1 RDRFE
6 RFRQRCLHARRRHG
20 CPDSECSGDGFA
32 PVARHAARSHRMSER
47 IRVLVVDDSALM
59 RKLIPAILERDSS
72 IEVVGTAMDGAFALR
87 KIEEL
92 EPDVVTLDLEMPRMD
107 GLEMLRLIMRS
118 APLPVIL
125 FSTHSKEG
133 GYATLKALALGAV
146 DFLAKPKD
154 AAAGHLEEIADRL
167 IAKIKVAKHAAKRKL
182 PPVTVKEEL
191 PKLAKASHPALAPRR
206 VIAIGISTGGPNALQ
221 FMLSQI
227 PSDFLSTIL
236 VVQHMPEGFT
246 EMFAKRLDECCPL
259 EVHEARSGDLLL
271 AGRVLICPGN
281 RHIMV
286 RRMPRGDMAVLSD
299 GPPVNGHRPSADVL
313 FHSVSQEFGLT
324 AVGVL
329 MTGMGDD
336 GAEGLGAIKAAGG
349 MTIAQSEDTCV
360 VSGMPHAAIIKGYA
374 NKIIPLEG
382 VAAFLMS
389 NYGAERNPADK
400 LEKNDKYDKNEKVE
414 GTPVSSQR
422 S

>member
-1 RDRFE
+1 
-6 RFRQRCLHARRRHG
+6 
-20 CPDSECSGDGFA
+20 
-32 PVARHAARSHRMSER
+32 MSER

-59 RKLIPAILERDSS
+59 RKLIPAILARDSS
-72 IEVVGTAMDGAFALR
+72 IEVVGTAMDGAFALK

-92 EPDVVTLDLEMPRMD
+92 QPDVVTLDLEMPRMD
-107 GLEMLRLIMRS
+107 GMEMLRLIMRR
-118 APLPVIL
+118 APLPIIL

-146 DFLAKPKD
+146 DFLQKPKD
-154 AAAGHLEEIADRL
+154 AAAGHLEEIADQL

-191 PKLAKASHPALAPRR
+191 PRLTKASRPALPPRR
-206 VIAIGISTGGPNALQ
+206 VIAVGISTGGPNALQ

-227 PSDFLSTIL
+227 PADFLSTIV

-259 EVHEARSGDLLL
+259 EVHEARSGDLLI

-281 RHIMV
+281 RHMMV

-313 FHSVSQEFGLT
+313 FHSVAQEFGLV

-329 MTGMGDD
+329 MTGMGED
-336 GAEGLGAIKAAGG
+336 GAEGLGALKAAGG
-349 MTIAQSEDTCV
+349 MTIAQSEESCV
-360 VSGMPHAAIIKGYA
+360 VSGMPRAAILKGYA
-374 NKIIPLEG
+374 NKVIPLEG
-382 VAAFLMS
+382 LGQYLTA
-389 NYGAERNPADK
+389 NYGAEKNSV
-400 LEKNDKYDKNEKVE
+400 EKDLGEKVE
-414 GTPVSSQR
+414 KDEKPERTPVSSHR

>member
-1 RDRFE
+1 
-6 RFRQRCLHARRRHG
+6 
-20 CPDSECSGDGFA
+20 
-32 PVARHAARSHRMSER
+32 MSER

-59 RKLIPAILERDSS
+59 RKLIPAILARESA
-72 IEVVGTAMDGAFALR
+72 IEVVGTAMDGAFALK

-92 EPDVVTLDLEMPRMD
+92 QPDVVTLDLDMPRMD
-107 GLEMLRLIMRS
+107 GMETLRLIMRR

-154 AAAGHLEEIADRL
+154 AAAGHLEQIADQL
-167 IAKIKVAKHAAKRKL
+167 ITKIKVAKRAVGRKL
-182 PPVTVKEEL
+182 PAAVLEEKPAPKKGTRAAL
-191 PKLAKASHPALAPRR
+191 PPRR
-206 VIAIGISTGGPNALQ
+206 IIAIGISTGGPNALQ
-221 FMLSQI
+221 FVLSQI
-227 PSDFLSTIL
+227 PAEFQSTII

-246 EMFAKRLDECCPL
+246 EMFAKRLDECCAL
-259 EVHEARSGDLLL
+259 EVQEARSGDLLL

-349 MTIAQSEDTCV
+349 MTVAQSEDTCV
-360 VSGMPHAAIIKGYA
+360 VSGMPRAAIIKGYA
-374 NKIIPLEG
+374 NKIIPLDG

-389 NYGAERNPADK
+389 NYGSERNPSEKFEKHDK
-400 LEKNDKYDKNEKVE
+400 HEKIER
-414 GTPVSSQR
+414 TPVSSQR

>member
-1 RDRFE
+1 
-6 RFRQRCLHARRRHG
+6 
-20 CPDSECSGDGFA
+20 
-32 PVARHAARSHRMSER
+32 MSER

-59 RKLIPAILERDSS
+59 RKLIPAILAREPA
-72 IEVVGTAMDGAFALR
+72 IEVVGTAMDGAFALK

-92 EPDVVTLDLEMPRMD
+92 QPDVVTLDLDMPRMD
-107 GLEMLRLIMRS
+107 GMETLRLIMRR

-154 AAAGHLEEIADRL
+154 AAAGHLEQIADQL
-167 IAKIKVAKHAAKRKL
+167 ITKIKVAKRAVGRKL
-182 PPVTVKEEL
+182 PAAVLEEKPAPKKGTRAAL
-191 PKLAKASHPALAPRR
+191 PPRR
-206 VIAIGISTGGPNALQ
+206 IIAIGISTGGPNALQ
-221 FMLSQI
+221 FVLSQI
-227 PSDFLSTIL
+227 PAEFQSTII

-246 EMFAKRLDECCPL
+246 EMFAKRLDECCAL
-259 EVHEARSGDLLL
+259 EVQEARSGDLLL

-349 MTIAQSEDTCV
+349 MTVAQSEDTCV
-360 VSGMPHAAIIKGYA
+360 VSGMPRAAISKGYA
-374 NKIIPLEG
+374 NKIIPLDG

-389 NYGAERNPADK
+389 NYGSERNPSEKFEKHDK
-400 LEKNDKYDKNEKVE
+400 HEKIER
-414 GTPVSSQR
+414 TPVSSQR

>member
-1 RDRFE
+1 
-6 RFRQRCLHARRRHG
+6 
-20 CPDSECSGDGFA
+20 
-32 PVARHAARSHRMSER
+32 MSER

-59 RKLIPAILERDSS
+59 RKLIPAILARDSS
-72 IEVVGTAMDGAFALR
+72 IEVVGTAMDGAFALK

-92 EPDVVTLDLEMPRMD
+92 QPDVITLDLEMPRMD
-107 GLEMLRLIMRS
+107 GMEALRMIMRR

-154 AAAGHLEEIADRL
+154 AAVGHLEDIADQL
-167 IAKIKVAKHAAKRKL
+167 IAKIKVAKRAAGRKL
-182 PPVTVKEEL
+182 PPATVAEEL
-191 PKLAKASHPALAPRR
+191 SARQKGNRPALPPRR
-206 VIAIGISTGGPNALQ
+206 VIAVGISTGGPNALQ
-221 FMLSQI
+221 YVLSQI
-227 PSDFLSTIL
+227 PGDFLSTIV

-246 EMFAKRLDECCPL
+246 EMFAKRLDECCAL

-286 RRMPRGDMAVLSD
+286 RRMPRGDMVVLSD

-313 FHSVSQEFGLT
+313 FHSVAQEFGLT
-324 AVGVL
+324 AVGVI

-336 GAEGLGAIKAAGG
+336 GSEGLGAIKSAGG

-360 VSGMPHAAIIKGYA
+360 VSGMPRAAILKGHA

-382 VAAFLMS
+382 LASYLTS
-389 NYGAERNPADK
+389 NYGAERSAAEKFEKIDK
-400 LEKNDKYDKNEKVE
+400 HEKNEKQE
-414 GTPVSSQR
+414 RTPVSSHR

>member
-1 RDRFE
+1 
-6 RFRQRCLHARRRHG
+6 
-20 CPDSECSGDGFA
+20 
-32 PVARHAARSHRMSER
+32 MSER

-59 RKLIPAILERDSS
+59 RKLIPAILARDSS
-72 IEVVGTAMDGAFALR
+72 IEVVGTAMDGAFALK

-92 EPDVVTLDLEMPRMD
+92 QPDVVTLDLEMPRMD
-107 GLEMLRLIMRS
+107 GLETLRLIMRR

-133 GYATLKALALGAV
+133 GYTTFKALALGAV

-154 AAAGHLEEIADRL
+154 AAAGHLEDIADQL
-167 IAKIKVAKHAAKRKL
+167 IAKIKVAKRAAGRKL
-182 PPVTVKEEL
+182 PPAAVVEDPAAPKKGSRAAL
-191 PKLAKASHPALAPRR
+191 PPRR

-221 FMLSQI
+221 YLLSQI
-227 PSDFLSTIL
+227 PADFLSTIL

-246 EMFAKRLDECCPL
+246 EMFAKRLDECCAL

-281 RHIMV
+281 RHMMV
-286 RRMPRGDMAVLSD
+286 RRMPRGEMVILSD

-313 FHSVSQEFGLT
+313 FHSVAQEFGLT
-324 AVGVL
+324 AVGLL

-336 GAEGLGAIKAAGG
+336 GAEGLGAVKLAGG

-360 VSGMPHAAIIKGYA
+360 VSGMPRAAILKGYA
-374 NKIIPLEG
+374 NKIIPLDG
-382 VAAFLMS
+382 LASYLVS
-389 NYGAERNPADK
+389 QYGGERNPAEKFDK
-400 LEKNDKYDKNEKVE
+400 NEKNDKNEKQE
-414 GTPVSSQR
+414 RTPVSSQR

>member
-1 RDRFE
+1 
-6 RFRQRCLHARRRHG
+6 
-20 CPDSECSGDGFA
+20 
-32 PVARHAARSHRMSER
+32 MSER

-59 RKLIPAILERDSS
+59 RKLIPAILARDTS
-72 IEVVGTAMDGAFALR
+72 IEVVGTAMDGAFALK

-92 EPDVVTLDLEMPRMD
+92 QPDVVTLDLEMPRMD
-107 GLEMLRLIMRS
+107 GMETLRLIMRR

-133 GYATLKALALGAV
+133 GYATFKALAMGAV

-154 AAAGHLEEIADRL
+154 AAAGHLDEIADQL
-167 IAKIKVAKHAAKRKL
+167 IAKIKVAKRAAGRKL
-182 PPVTVKEEL
+182 PPAVVGEETAAQKKGNRLAL
-191 PKLAKASHPALAPRR
+191 PPRR

-221 FMLSQI
+221 FVLTQI
-227 PSDFLSTIL
+227 PADFQSAI
-236 VVQHMPEGFT
+236 VIVQHMPEGFT
-246 EMFAKRLDECCPL
+246 EMFAKRLDECCAL

-286 RRMPRGDMAVLSD
+286 RRMPRGDMVVLSD

-313 FHSVSQEFGLT
+313 FHSVAQEFGLT
-324 AVGVL
+324 TVGLL

-336 GAEGLGAIKAAGG
+336 GAEGLGAIKVAGG

-360 VSGMPHAAIIKGYA
+360 VSGMPRAAILKGYA
-374 NKIIPLEG
+374 NKIIPLDG
-382 VAAFLMS
+382 IAAYLVS
-389 NYGAERNPADK
+389 NYGAERGATDRVEKYEK
-400 LEKNDKYDKNEKVE
+400 LEKNDKNDKNER
-414 GTPVSSQR
+414 TPVSSSR